1 MRIHYQNHICIR
13 TLYGIATS
21 AAALTMTFATLN
33 RPQVRSPFVGWTIPC
48 VLLCV
53 ACGDSSSARP
63 APPLVE
69 GERLG
74 TVGAHEHGIAR
85 LGLAVDGTRLT
96 VDLEL
101 PAESVFGFERAPR
114 SAEERATA
122 AEALDRLR
130 TGGARLIAFPDGT
143 TCALDSAEVQ
153 APEVVEGDHAGE
165 EHQHDEDEAHEHDE
179 DEAHEQDED
188 EAHEHDEDEAHEHDE
203 DEDHEHEDE
212 GQQHEDVRLLAS
224 LTCSREP
231 LGPASLGFADL
242 LPDVVQVDLTVFTA
256 AGEAAGRVAPDAS
269 FRF

>member
-1 MRIHYQNHICIR
+1 MHLHR
-13 TLYGIATS
+13 THATS
-21 AAALTMTFATLN
+21 TGSPTMTFPALG
-33 RPQVRSPFVGWTIPC
+33 RPQVRSNLVGWTIPC
-48 VLLCV
+48 LLLCV

-63 APPLVE
+63 GPPLVE

-74 TVGAHEHGIAR
+74 TAGAHEHGIAR

-114 SAEERATA
+114 SAQERATA

-130 TGGARLIAFPDGT
+130 TGGARLIAFPDGV

-153 APEVVEGDHAGE
+153 APEGVDGDHAGE
-165 EHQHDEDEAHEHDE
+165 DQ
-179 DEAHEQDED
+179 QP
-188 EAHEHDEDEAHEHDE
+188 
-203 DEDHEHEDE
+203 HEDE
-212 GQQHEDVRLLAS
+212 GNGHQDEGNGHQDEGNGHQDVHLLAS

-231 LGPASLGFADL
+231 LGPASLRFAEL
-242 LPDVVQVDLTVFTA
+242 VPGVVQVDLTVFTA
-256 AGEAAGRVAPDAS
+256 AGQAAGRVAPDAS

>member
-1 MRIHYQNHICIR
+1 
-13 TLYGIATS
+13 
-21 AAALTMTFATLN
+21 MTFATLN

-63 APPLVE
+63 GPPLVE

-74 TVGAHEHGIAR
+74 TAGAHEHGIAR

-114 SAEERATA
+114 SAQERATA
-122 AEALDRLR
+122 AEALGRLR
-130 TGGARLIAFPDGT
+130 TGGARIIAFPDGAI
-143 TCALDSAEVQ
+143 CALDSAEVQ
-153 APEVVEGDHAGE
+153 APEGMEGDPADEGRHA
-165 EHQHDEDEAHEHDE
+165 
-179 DEAHEQDED
+179 
-188 EAHEHDEDEAHEHDE
+188 
-203 DEDHEHEDE
+203 HEDE
-212 GQQHEDVRLLAS
+212 GHQHTDVHLLAS

-231 LGPASLGFADL
+231 LGPASLRFADI
-242 LPDVVQVDLTVFTA
+242 LPGVVQVDLTVSTG
-256 AGEAAGRVAPDAS
+256 AGNAAGRVAPDAS

>member
-1 MRIHYQNHICIR
+1 MTYS
-13 TLYGIATS
+13 TLDRS
-21 AAALTMTFATLN
+21 
-33 RPQVRSPFVGWTIPC
+33 QVRSPFVAWTIPC
-48 VLLCV
+48 LLLCV
-53 ACGDSSSARP
+53 ACGDSSSSSP
-63 APPLVE
+63 GPPLVE

-96 VDLEL
+96 VDLQL
-101 PAESVFGFERAPR
+101 PAESVLGFERAPR

-153 APEVVEGDHAGE
+153 APESLEGDHAGE
-165 EHQHDEDEAHEHDE
+165 DHDHAGEDHQHDEDEAHDHDE
-179 DEAHEQDED
+179 DEAHD
-188 EAHEHDEDEAHEHDE
+188 HDEDEAH
-203 DEDHEHEDE
+203 DHEHD
-212 GQQHEDVRLLAS
+212 DVHLLAS

-231 LGPASLGFADL
+231 LGPANLRFADL
-242 LPDVVQVDLTVFTA
+242 LPEVVQVDLTVFTA

>member
-1 MRIHYQNHICIR
+1 
-13 TLYGIATS
+13 
-21 AAALTMTFATLN
+21 MTYAILD

-48 VLLCV
+48 LLLCV

-74 TVGAHEHGIAR
+74 TPGAHEHGIAR
-85 LGLAVDGTRLT
+85 MGLAVDGTRLT
-96 VDLEL
+96 VDLQL

-130 TGGARLIAFPDGT
+130 TGGARLFAFPEGV
-143 TCALDSAEVQ
+143 TCALDSAEVE
-153 APEVVEGDHAGE
+153 APEGFEGDHAGE
-165 EHQHDEDEAHEHDE
+165 DQQPGEDEGHQHQEDEGHQH
-179 DEAHEQDED
+179 Q
-188 EAHEHDEDEAHEHDE
+188 
-203 DEDHEHEDE
+203 EDE
-212 GQQHEDVRLLAS
+212 GQVHEEVHLLAS
-224 LTCSREP
+224 LTCSSEP
-231 LGPASLGFADL
+231 TGPASLRFADL

>member
-1 MRIHYQNHICIR
+1 MRTYYHS
-13 TLYGIATS
+13 TPTGS
-21 AAALTMTFATLN
+21 PTMTFATLD
-33 RPQVRSPFVGWTIPC
+33 RSQVRSPFVGWTIPC
-48 VLLCV
+48 LLLCV

-74 TVGAHEHGIAR
+74 TPGAHEHGIAR

-96 VDLEL
+96 VDLQL

-114 SAEERATA
+114 SAQERATA
-122 AEALDRLR
+122 AEAVDRLR
-130 TGGARLIAFPDGT
+130 TGGAGLLAFPDGV

-153 APEVVEGDHAGE
+153 VPEGLEDDHAGE
-165 EHQHDEDEAHEHDE
+165 DE
-179 DEAHEQDED
+179 QP
-188 EAHEHDEDEAHEHDE
+188 
-203 DEDHEHEDE
+203 HEHEDDE
-212 GQQHEDVRLLAS
+212 HEDVRLLAS

-231 LGPASLGFADL
+231 IGPASLRFADI
-242 LPDVVQVDLTVFTA
+242 LPGVVQVDLTVFTA

>member
-1 MRIHYQNHICIR
+1 
-13 TLYGIATS
+13 
-21 AAALTMTFATLN
+21 MTVATLN
-33 RPQVRSPFVGWTIPC
+33 RPQVRIPFVGWTIPC
-48 VLLCV
+48 LLLCV

-74 TVGAHEHGIAR
+74 TPGAHEHGIAR
-85 LGLAVDGTRLT
+85 LGLAVDGTGLT

-130 TGGARLIAFPDGT
+130 TDGARLIAFPDGV
-143 TCALDSAEVQ
+143 TCTLDSAEVQ
-153 APEVVEGDHAGE
+153 APEGVEGDDAGE
-165 EHQHDEDEAHEHDE
+165 DPEPQEDPQSHEDDQSHADEGHEH
-179 DEAHEQDED
+179 A
-188 EAHEHDEDEAHEHDE
+188 
-203 DEDHEHEDE
+203 EDE
-212 GQQHEDVRLLAS
+212 GPLHTEVRLLAS

-231 LGPASLGFADL
+231 TGPASLRFADL

>member
-1 MRIHYQNHICIR
+1 MTYP
-13 TLYGIATS
+13 TLD
-21 AAALTMTFATLN
+21 
-33 RPQVRSPFVGWTIPC
+33 RPQVRSLFVGWTIPC
-48 VLLCV
+48 LLLCV
-53 ACGDSSSARP
+53 ACGDSP
-63 APPLVE
+63 APDPGPPLVE

-114 SAEERATA
+114 SAEERATVA
-122 AEALDRLR
+122 AALERLQ
-130 TGGARLIAFPDGT
+130 TGGARLIAFPDGAICT
-143 TCALDSAEVQ
+143 LDSAEVE
-153 APEVVEGDHAGE
+153 APEVVLGDDAGE
-165 EHQHDEDEAHEHDE
+165 DQQPEEDEAHV
-179 DEAHEQDED
+179 HE
-188 EAHEHDEDEAHEHDE
+188 
-203 DEDHEHEDE
+203 EDE
-212 GQQHEDVRLLAS
+212 GTQHEDVHLLAS

-231 LGPASLGFADL
+231 LGPASLRFADL